1 MSFFHDKDRDLP
13 FGFDG
18 DLLTVGLTRKFIP
31 PPWEEGGGGGWMEP
45 LPGVFNMLQYFA
57 MILPFKW
64 KAFDV
69 FYKMRGIFYGWWR
82 CWRPVTLATMVAIL
96 DFTKN

>member
-1 MSFFHDKDRDLP
+1 MSFFHDKDRDLS

-18 DLLTVGLTRKFIP
+18 DLLTLGLTRKFIP
-31 PPWEEGGGGGWMEP
+31 PNVGGRGWGWWMEP
-45 LPGVFNMLQYFA
+45 LTGVFDMLQYFE

-69 FYKMRGIFYGWWR
+69 FYTMRGLFYGWWR
-82 CWRPVTLATMVAIL
+82 SWRPVTLATMVAIL